1 LLAVPLR
8 SASGLA
14 VKHHALGQEKKA
26 FHGEE
31 KSIHTNARLG
41 NEIVHYLALFANSR
55 ESPKTSKTRLLNQ
68 QFPL

>member
-1 LLAVPLR
+1 
-8 SASGLA
+8 
-14 VKHHALGQEKKA
+14 LGQEKKA